1 MKKLLLLT
9 TIFTSCIALAQADI
23 VAEGLRLPHQV
34 AKHYNSLYVNNTYGF
49 GPWAGEDVAKVN
61 INTGEIEAMFSIG
74 MATGLAVKDD
84 YLYITGTQTKL
95 LYRVNLTEAT
105 PTLETV
111 FNFNTGEYNAT
122 PTRIIFVNDD
132 LYVTGSSGDNGS
144 GEGLIFKFTVDNI
157 SEPQVRTSGISV
169 SGITELNGYL
179 YFVDFYTNWMK
190 RIGISA
196 MHTDFSVGT
205 IENYMNVGLYKTAL
219 VSYENKLYYSGVAE
233 SRIFTI
239 NTLEAS
245 PLFTVYETTENTISS
260 LNVFDDKLYLS
271 SQVAGTIST
280 FYLGETLSTNLPL
293 TNKVVTVYPNPT
305 TDYIKVSGLTK
316 NVDYKLYNVLGK
328 KIIAGT
334 LLNNDKINMQ
344 EFTNGLYLLKFSN
357 GKTKRIIKK

>member
-196 MHTDFSVGT
+196 MHT
-205 IENYMNVGLYKTAL
+205 
-219 VSYENKLYYSGVAE
+219 
-233 SRIFTI
+233 RH
-239 NTLEAS
+239 
-245 PLFTVYETTENTISS
+245 
-260 LNVFDDKLYLS
+260 
-271 SQVAGTIST
+271 
-280 FYLGETLSTNLPL
+280 
-293 TNKVVTVYPNPT
+293 
-305 TDYIKVSGLTK
+305 
-316 NVDYKLYNVLGK
+316 
-328 KIIAGT
+328 
-334 LLNNDKINMQ
+334 
-344 EFTNGLYLLKFSN
+344 
-357 GKTKRIIKK
+357 